1 VSKAA
6 SLPTRRLGPFQVS
19 AVGLGCMNFSHGYG
33 QKMTPEQARPII
45 EAALDAGTTLF
56 DTAMLYG
63 NGHNETLLSQI
74 LVADHRDQIVLCS
87 KGGMVAEHGPEGY
100 RRRIDSKPQTIVQ
113 NCHDSLQRLKTDVLD
128 LYYLHRW
135 DKVTP
140 IEDVVG
146 AMGRL
151 VEQGKVRT
159 IGLSEVSAATL
170 QKAHAVHPITAVQ
183 SEYSLWTRN
192 PEIALLQACEDLGVQ
207 LVAFSPVG
215 RGFLTDDFKG
225 LEALAS
231 DDLRQKMPRFQAPAI
246 DHNRALVAPLQAQ
259 AASLG
264 MTTAQLALTWL
275 LGKSAS
281 VIPIPGTTSAEHAR
295 QNAAAAGLVLSP
307 EDWTEVDACIGQ
319 HNVMGGRYDA
329 AAQAGVDTENF

>member
-1 VSKAA
+1 MTTMPS
-6 SLPTRRLGPFQVS
+6 RQLGPFQVS
-19 AVGLGCMNFSHGYG
+19 AIGFGCMNFSHGYG
-33 QKMTPEQARPII
+33 QKMTADQARPVID
-45 EAALDAGTTLF
+45 AALAAGTTLF

-63 NGHNETLLSQI
+63 NGHNETLLSEI
-74 LVADHRDQIVLCS
+74 LVPDHRDQIVLCS
-87 KGGMVAEHGPEGY
+87 KGGMVAEQGPDGY

-140 IEDVVG
+140 IEEVVG

-159 IGLSEVSAATL
+159 IGLSEVSAVTL
-170 QKAHAVHPITAVQ
+170 RKAHAVHPITAVQ

-192 PEIALLQACEDLGVQ
+192 PEIALLQTCEDLGVH

-215 RGFLTDDFKG
+215 RGFLTDSWAG
-225 LEALAS
+225 LQGLAA
-231 DDLRQKMPRFQAPAI
+231 DDLRQKMPRFLSPALE
-246 DHNRALVAPLQAQ
+246 HNQVLLSALRDKARALD
-259 AASLG
+259 
-264 MTTAQLALTWL
+264 MTTAQLALAWL
-275 LGKSAS
+275 LKKSA
-281 VIPIPGTTSAEHAR
+281 VIVPIPGTTSVGHAR
-295 QNAAAAGLVLSP
+295 ENAAAAGKALSQA
-307 EDWTEVDACIGQ
+307 DWQAVDQLIGQ
-319 HNVMGGRYDA
+319 HNVAGGRYDA

>member
-1 VSKAA
+1 MSSATV
-6 SLPTRRLGPFQVS
+6 LQTRRLGPFQVS
-19 AVGLGCMNFSHGYG
+19 AIGFGCMNFSHGYG
-33 QKMTPEQARPII
+33 QKMTPEQARPVI
-45 EAALDAGTTLF
+45 EAALDAGITLF

-87 KGGMVAEHGPEGY
+87 KGGMVAEQGPEGY

-140 IEDVVG
+140 IEEVVG

-192 PEIALLQACEDLGVQ
+192 PEIALLQTCETLGVQ

-215 RGFLTDDFKG
+215 RGFLTDAFKG

-231 DDLRQKMPRFQAPAI
+231 DDLRQKMPRFQTPAI
-246 DHNRALVAPLQAQ
+246 EHNRALLTQLQGK

-264 MTTAQLALTWL
+264 MTTAQLALAWL

-281 VIPIPGTTSAEHAR
+281 VIPIPGTTSADHAR
-295 QNAAAAGLVLSP
+295 QNAAAANLSLSP
-307 EDWTEVDACIGQ
+307 SDWLAVDRLMGQ

>member
-1 VSKAA
+1 M
-6 SLPTRRLGPFQVS
+6 PMRRLGPFQVS
-19 AVGLGCMNFSHGYG
+19 AIGFGCMNFSHGYG
-33 QKMTPEQARPII
+33 QQMTAAQARPVI
-45 EAALDAGTTLF
+45 EAALQSGTTLF

-63 NGHNETLLSQI
+63 NGHNETLLSEI
-74 LVADHRDQIVLCS
+74 LVAAYRHQIVLCS
-87 KGGMVAEHGPEGY
+87 KGGMVAEQGPEGY
-100 RRRIDSKPQTIVQ
+100 RRRIDSKPETIVQ

-140 IEDVVG
+140 IEEVVG

-170 QKAHAVHPITAVQ
+170 EKAHSVYPITAVQ

-192 PEIALLQACEDLGVQ
+192 PEIAVLQACERLGVA

-215 RGFLTDDFKG
+215 RGFLTDSFEG
-225 LEALAS
+225 LAGLAS
-231 DDLRQKMPRFQAPAI
+231 TDLRQKMPRFLSPAFE
-246 DHNRALVAPLQAQ
+246 HNRALLATLRGKAHD
-259 AASLG
+259 LG
-264 MTTAQLALTWL
+264 MTTAQLALAWL
-275 LGKSAS
+275 LQKSPAI
-281 VIPIPGTTSAEHAR
+281 IPIPGTTSVDHAR
-295 QNAAAAGLVLSP
+295 ENAQAASQSLSH
-307 EDWTEVDACIGQ
+307 EDWQMVDRLIGQ
-319 HNVMGGRYDA
+319 HNVVGGRYDA

>member
-1 VSKAA
+1 MKTMPS
-6 SLPTRRLGPFQVS
+6 RQLGPFQVS
-19 AVGLGCMNFSHGYG
+19 AIGFGCMNFSHGYG
-33 QKMTPEQARPII
+33 QKMTADQARPVID
-45 EAALDAGTTLF
+45 AALAAGTTLF

-63 NGHNETLLSQI
+63 NGHNETLLSEI
-74 LVADHRDQIVLCS
+74 LVPDHRDQIVLCS
-87 KGGMVAEHGPEGY
+87 KGGMVAEQGPDGY

-140 IEDVVG
+140 IEEVVG

-159 IGLSEVSAATL
+159 IGLSEVSAVTL
-170 QKAHAVHPITAVQ
+170 RKAHAVHPITAVQ

-192 PEIALLQACEDLGVQ
+192 PEIALLQTCEDLGVH

-215 RGFLTDDFKG
+215 RGFLTDSWAG
-225 LEALAS
+225 LQGLAA
-231 DDLRQKMPRFQAPAI
+231 DDLRQKMPRFLSPALE
-246 DHNRALVAPLQAQ
+246 HNQVLLSALRDKARALD
-259 AASLG
+259 
-264 MTTAQLALTWL
+264 MTTAQLALAWL
-275 LGKSAS
+275 LKKSA
-281 VIPIPGTTSAEHAR
+281 VIVPIPGTTSVGHAR
-295 QNAAAAGLVLSP
+295 ENAAAAGKALSQA
-307 EDWTEVDACIGQ
+307 DWQAVDQLIGQ
-319 HNVMGGRYDA
+319 HNVAGGRYDA